1 MSERELVRLVG
12 GWKEGWLAEV
22 LGPAKLPGCLE
33 VRLLD
38 PERTIQVVKQEWCR
52 PVGKSKRPDVP

>member
-1 MSERELVRLVG
+1 MSDERQLVRLIG

-22 LGPAKLPGCLE
+22 IGPAKIPNCVE

-38 PERTIQVVKQEWCR
+38 GHDTIQVVKQEWCR
-52 PVGKSKRPDVP
+52 PVGKIKR